1 MFEATLS
8 FECKNPEIIK
18 KSLEPDI
25 KNDKYST
32 TEIETKNG
40 LLVVKIKSEKITH
53 LKGIVNTYISLVN
66 MLIETEDGVI

>member
-8 FECKNPEIIK
+8 FDCKNPELVR

-32 TEIETKNG
+32 TEIETKKDRIIIK
-40 LLVVKIKSEKITH
+40 VKSEKMTH

-66 MLIETEDGVI
+66 MLIEADRIE

>member
-1 MFEATLS
+1 MFEASLI
-8 FECKNPEIIK
+8 FECKNPETIK

-32 TEIETKNG
+32 TEIEAKKG
-40 LLVVKIKSEKITH
+40 SLVIKIKSEKITH

-66 MLIETEDGVI
+66 MLIEADRIE

>member
-1 MFEATLS
+1 MFEANLS
-8 FECKNPEIIK
+8 FECENPETIR

-32 TEIETKNG
+32 TEIETKKG
-40 LLVVKIKSEKITH
+40 LLTVKIKSEKITH

-66 MLIETEDGVI
+66 MLIEADRTE